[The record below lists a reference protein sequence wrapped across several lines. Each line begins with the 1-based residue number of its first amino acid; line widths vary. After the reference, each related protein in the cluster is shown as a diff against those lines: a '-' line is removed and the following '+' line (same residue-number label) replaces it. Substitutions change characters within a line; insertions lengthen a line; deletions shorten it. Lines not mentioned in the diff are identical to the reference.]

1 MLCLEHS
8 HDIPRADG
16 ILCEGKGAVL
26 SHFSPS
32 AKKGAKGGA
41 SESTADADALDS
53 NRRKGGQAQLDALQ
67 SHEDVH
73 RAIDRADHRG
83 DVVLAG
89 EAWRIENIGARFLIG
104 LQTLDRVSEVR
115 PADQVVFGSCG

>member
-16 ILCEGKGAVL
+16 ILREGKGAVL
-26 SHFSPS
+26 LHFPPG
-32 AKKGAKGGA
+32 AKKGAQGGA
-41 SESTADADALDS
+41 SESAADADAPDS
-53 NRRKGGQAQLDALQ
+53 NCRESGQAQLGALQ

-89 EAWRIENIGARFLIG
+89 DAWRLENIGARFLIG
-104 LQTLDRVSEVR
+104 LQTLDRVSEVS
-115 PADQVVFGSCG
+115 PADQVVFGSCR